1 EKTITDTVFAGG
13 ITAGEGAVVTSVR
26 HKNALTRAQAALVEL
41 LAATK
46 AGMEIDL
53 LAIDLNGAL
62 EALGEITGENVSSD
76 LLQEI
81 FSTFC
86 IGK

>member
-1 EKTITDTVFAGG
+1 M
-13 ITAGEGAVVTSVR
+13 
-26 HKNALTRAQAALVEL
+26 EL